1 MLGGAR
7 SVGSREIT
15 GREDA
20 IGRVS
25 ERLDGDDADNDHHLI
40 ISH

>member
-20 IGRVS
+20 IGWVS
-25 ERLDGDDADNDHHLI
+25 ERLDDDDDADNDHLI
-40 ISH
+40 TSD